1 MTPTELYDL
10 LDKAGLEYDLVE
22 MFEGLR
28 IISVEVN
35 DEEYEYEDGDKEV
48 PDGSSPT

>member
-22 MFEGLR
+22 MFEGIR

-35 DEEYEYEDGDKEV
+35 DEEYGYEDGDKEV